1 MVNGLS
7 GSLRDSVQLQQ
18 PTNYSGENSGRHPDL
33 SSTPLKY
40 HRLPVF
46 SYLPQWT
53 NTDAFTSPGR
63 CTPVEEETGNEE
75 ELGTENEIHEVYGK
89 KLDVPLSG
97 TGNFRKSS
105 SERTKSHVTQ
115 SSWKTK
121 EKHNSQLQGE
131 AHLNYINFD
140 DTISSKT
147 DYDEKASVPLEVSF
161 GKDNSSL
168 TGKPHTT
175 FYGGPFT
182 GRRKFPY
189 GKQDL
194 TRLHNENL
202 EHLPEGTFLPPIS
215 QSNGPETEVRRENKI
230 QEPLKLPPIMEESSR
245 VPQRKMRRKAT
256 DPPKEL
262 LVIPLL
268 VHFENKKVTQEE
280 KTSTDESREAEPLNN
295 DKGYISNELQSQ
307 DKELADLTL
316 EKEIPTSGADG
327 KIKTLQMDIEWNL
340 DPNPDDELPMSD
352 APSVSLL
359 PPINR
364 KKGPGHQSSMANLK
378 APGGSNSNTL
388 GSKSQSLPTGI
399 IRGSIPEELKEC
411 CKGGSVGSLIMS
423 PNGEIVCL
431 SLMGAA
437 RDTDIPIRFDFIAE
451 EEEED
456 CLPSESA
463 GQEEQWSG
471 SQQDS
476 EKETDGSDF
485 QSLQIPTNMS
495 VRTASP
501 QHCKE
506 PSQNKSKK
514 KQRKTC
520 VAQTDIEEN
529 ADDVSDQQSITDV
542 IYEKTHETRDT
553 RREKRKVD
561 SGEKSES
568 NTGTGRESRNME
580 ASSISTPVTM
590 NRQESLDNNTVF
602 SIQDTKTFT
611 GENDLQNDGEGK
623 HSPFLAQTSF
633 QPTHNG
639 SQNLQQ
645 DAASL
650 HKSLPIKSTDP
661 VISTMPQTK
670 SDTTKTSPNLEE
682 VQTTNGKPPS
692 GESTRKNPENIP
704 NSKAAA
710 PSTVEDEHSNKQD
723 PTIKGTG
730 KQANTITK
738 DADIVKNESPKESR
752 KSKKTPEINKN
763 VQREANRNKEKQSAP
778 DLQMEQRSPPG
789 KQEMTEDE
797 EMALLQ
803 EITNTTKKEVVK
815 EKVKK
820 KSKVEKAQ
828 KPEKNQ
834 VKAPR
839 KSNQG
844 SATEGKAAFVVGQPK
859 DKKVESKIHYPKST
873 GKVQRQ
879 QTIQETQEKVHEM
892 PTGEENDS
900 EKESE
905 DSYIV
910 SEHLNRSPSPT
921 ETKDLT
927 PMSAGECQITSDS
940 VTGTAHKVSGQVS
953 GQDSEQ
959 TAPKATS
966 SNLVVTNSTNEDEY
980 ALSETSE
987 ATSSSF
993 RQKST
998 RVRELSEKAERRRL
1012 EVERKRKEREEQL
1025 RLEKEQ
1031 QERMERMREE
1041 LEEEQRRREEE
1052 IQMRKQR
1059 EEEERQRQEQE
1070 RVRRMQLEQQAL
1082 ERARLQQEEYR
1093 RKLQEIQKRKQQEEL
1108 ERIALE
1114 RQRQQ
1119 EKERLEAEERMRLLE
1134 MAADE
1139 REEYQRRKQEREE
1152 QARQEAERR
1161 RLMAE
1166 AEAKALMEEAKRQ
1179 AQLLARQT
1187 AALEQQLQFNRGL
1200 MKESIGMDQTQG
1212 VSRPWV
1218 FSYFEFL
1225 ELLGIPLPVEGEST

>member
-1 MVNGLS
+1 
-7 GSLRDSVQLQQ
+7 
-18 PTNYSGENSGRHPDL
+18 
-33 SSTPLKY
+33 
-40 HRLPVF
+40 
-46 SYLPQWT
+46 
-53 NTDAFTSPGR
+53 
-63 CTPVEEETGNEE
+63 
-75 ELGTENEIHEVYGK
+75 
-89 KLDVPLSG
+89 
-97 TGNFRKSS
+97 
-105 SERTKSHVTQ
+105 
-115 SSWKTK
+115 
-121 EKHNSQLQGE
+121 
-131 AHLNYINFD
+131 
-140 DTISSKT
+140 
-147 DYDEKASVPLEVSF
+147 
-161 GKDNSSL
+161 
-168 TGKPHTT
+168 
-175 FYGGPFT
+175 
-182 GRRKFPY
+182 
-189 GKQDL
+189 
-194 TRLHNENL
+194 
-202 EHLPEGTFLPPIS
+202 
-215 QSNGPETEVRRENKI
+215 
-230 QEPLKLPPIMEESSR
+230 MEESSR

-476 EKETDGSDF
+476 EK
-485 QSLQIPTNMS
+485 
-495 VRTASP
+495 
-501 QHCKE
+501 
-506 PSQNKSKK
+506 
-514 KQRKTC
+514 
-520 VAQTDIEEN
+520 
-529 ADDVSDQQSITDV
+529 
-542 IYEKTHETRDT
+542 
-553 RREKRKVD
+553 
-561 SGEKSES
+561 
-568 NTGTGRESRNME
+568 
-580 ASSISTPVTM
+580 
-590 NRQESLDNNTVF
+590 
-602 SIQDTKTFT
+602 
-611 GENDLQNDGEGK
+611 
-623 HSPFLAQTSF
+623 
-633 QPTHNG
+633 
-639 SQNLQQ
+639 
-645 DAASL
+645 
-650 HKSLPIKSTDP
+650 
-661 VISTMPQTK
+661 
-670 SDTTKTSPNLEE
+670 DTTKTSPNLEE

-723 PTIKGTG
+723 PTIK
-730 KQANTITK
+730 
-738 DADIVKNESPKESR
+738 
-752 KSKKTPEINKN
+752 
-763 VQREANRNKEKQSAP
+763 EANRNKEKQSAP